1 MPVVS
6 RLFQKS
12 AGCLSPYEVFYIV
25 WEKDIFPC
33 YNGNVNIHK
42 PCYAQH
48 YNGIFFTEK
57 YMSHIDM
64 SWPGRPMFSLIG
76 GNVLRDH
83 RWEDVLL
90 FS

>member
-1 MPVVS
+1 MAPE
-6 RLFQKS
+6 KS
-12 AGCLSPYEVFYIV
+12 AGGLSPREDFYIV

-33 YNGNVNIHK
+33 YNGNVNIHN

-57 YMSHIDM
+57 YMSHISK